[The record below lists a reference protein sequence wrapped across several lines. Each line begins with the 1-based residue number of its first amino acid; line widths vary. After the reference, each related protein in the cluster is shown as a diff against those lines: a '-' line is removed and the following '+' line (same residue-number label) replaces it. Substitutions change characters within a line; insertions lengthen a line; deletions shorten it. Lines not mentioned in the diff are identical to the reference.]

1 MKKRKLLLLLSSVS
15 LFLFI
20 LTSCGK
26 KDAETTADNSNA
38 MPLSEA
44 QLAGLKVD
52 TVKLMNE
59 VSVLKLN
66 GIVSFNEDE
75 VANVFPLVSGH
86 VTSVNVSMGDHVTK
100 NQILATVRSGDVSTY
115 QNQYNVAAANVQMTK
130 KNLDIAQELYKT
142 NVYSEKDLISAQNDY
157 KAASANLDVA
167 SQYLKVFGT
176 TAGNSDAEYK
186 VTSPIDGFVVQKNIN
201 EGMDI
206 RSDNGN
212 NLFTISDL
220 KDVWVL
226 ANVYESNI
234 ADVHLGDSVEV
245 KTLSYPNRIFRGKI
259 DKVYNVLDPVNKVM
273 KVRISLKN
281 ADYALKPAMFASVTI
296 TKVEQEKMLC
306 VPSDAI
312 VFDRSQNFVL
322 VYKNKSTIVIQPVKV
337 AVSVGNK
344 AFIESGL
351 KEGDRVVTSQTLL
364 IYQALNG

>member
-176 TAGNSDAEYK
+176 TAG
-186 VTSPIDGFVVQKNIN
+186 
-201 EGMDI
+201 
-206 RSDNGN
+206 
-212 NLFTISDL
+212 
-220 KDVWVL
+220 
-226 ANVYESNI
+226 
-234 ADVHLGDSVEV
+234 
-245 KTLSYPNRIFRGKI
+245 
-259 DKVYNVLDPVNKVM
+259 
-273 KVRISLKN
+273 
-281 ADYALKPAMFASVTI
+281 
-296 TKVEQEKMLC
+296 
-306 VPSDAI
+306 
-312 VFDRSQNFVL
+312 
-322 VYKNKSTIVIQPVKV
+322 
-337 AVSVGNK
+337 
-344 AFIESGL
+344 
-351 KEGDRVVTSQTLL
+351 
-364 IYQALNG
+364 